1 MEVLARVSRRFAETT
16 LDLGVIDRIAAEIGQ
31 VMNAKVDV
39 TIDAPAAAGTVV
51 VPLRAHGR
59 VLGTL
64 TASRAADHHPFTAD
78 DQQLLEELADRAA
91 IAIENSR
98 LYRDN
103 LLARSRAEQLYAFAQ
118 AAVTAER
125 LEQVFDA
132 ALESI
137 QRAVGAR
144 RTAILAADS
153 DGAMRFCTWRGL
165 SDAYRR
171 GAEDK
176 SPWPRR
182 VTEPKPVVIR
192 DVSVDPDTQRELALL
207 RSETIGSFACFPIVM
222 SGQLIGKISVYYDQP
237 HEYSAHDLELA
248 TAIANHLA
256 TVMHRYAIVAKL
268 EDAVRYRELFA
279 RIFAHDL
286 RNPLNAISTAAQLLL
301 RRFEHGGEAMT
312 RPIANIIASC
322 DRVSRMIDQLLDF
335 SRARSSDGIEIHPRP
350 SDLADICSRA
360 VTELLRLDG
369 DHEVKLDIHGDC
381 HGVWDPDRLLQ
392 IFSSL
397 IGNAIQHCTG
407 GVVTVEVD
415 GTSEDIVSLRVH
427 NTGCIPAAMLPTL
440 FDAFPTVKRP
450 PSGGLGLGLFIVREL
465 VAAHRGTVH
474 VSSSDEQG
482 TTFTLQLPR
491 SA

>member
-16 LDLGVIDRIAAEIGQ
+16 LDLGVVDRIAAEIGQ
-31 VMNAKVDV
+31 VMNAHVEV
-39 TIDAPAAAGTVV
+39 TIDAPAVAGMVV

-64 TASRAADHHPFTAD
+64 SASRSADQHPFTAD

-91 IAIENSR
+91 IAIENSQ

-153 DGAMRFCTWRGL
+153 DGAMRFCVWRGL
-165 SDAYRR
+165 SEAYRR
-171 GAEDK
+171 AAEDK
-176 SPWPRR
+176 SPWRR
-182 VTEPKPVVIR
+182 HVTEPKPVIIC
-192 DVSVDPDTQRELALL
+192 DVTEDPNTQRDLALL
-207 RSETIGSFACFPIVM
+207 RNEAIGSFACFPIVM
-222 SGQLIGKISVYYDQP
+222 SGQIIGKISVYYDQP

-248 TAIANHLA
+248 MAIANHLA
-256 TVMHRYAIVAKL
+256 TVMHRYATVAKL

-286 RNPLNAISTAAQLLL
+286 RNPLNVIGTAAELLV
-301 RRFEHGGEAMT
+301 RRFEHSGEALT
-312 RPIANIIASC
+312 GPVATIIASC

-335 SRARSSDGIEIHPRP
+335 SRARAGGGIEIHPRP
-350 SDLADICSRA
+350 CDLADICTRA
-360 VTELLRLDG
+360 VTELRRYHG
-369 DHEVKLDIHGDC
+369 DHEVKLDIRGDC

-392 IFSSL
+392 IGSSL

-407 GVVTVEVD
+407 GIVSVDVD
-415 GTSEDIVSLRVH
+415 GTSEASVTLRVH

-440 FDAFPTVKRP
+440 FDAFPTAERP
-450 PSGGLGLGLFIVREL
+450 HSSGLGLGLFIVREL

-474 VSSSDEQG
+474 VSSSNDEG

-491 SA
+491 SV